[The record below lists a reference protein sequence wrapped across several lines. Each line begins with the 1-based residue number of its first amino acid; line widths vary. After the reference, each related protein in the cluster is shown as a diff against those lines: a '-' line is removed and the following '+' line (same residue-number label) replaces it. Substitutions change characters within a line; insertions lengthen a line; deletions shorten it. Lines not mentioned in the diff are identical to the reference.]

1 MLRCD
6 LSDADQDHWIG
17 IEGTSGQLVKIKT
30 QKGEKWRFLKQ
41 ICKSATYVP
50 IVLFFPAIL
59 DTIVVALLFVTS
71 TTLERS
77 PIRRVHSSS

>member
-1 MLRCD
+1 MLLRD
-6 LSDADQDHWIG
+6 FSDADQDHWIG

-50 IVLFFPAIL
+50 IVLFSPAIL
-59 DTIVVALLFVTS
+59 
-71 TTLERS
+71 
-77 PIRRVHSSS
+77 SSGIIIICD